1 MRSVNLTNKGR
12 YDHEMNWEESTID
25 TKVDDKL
32 LDDDIK
38 HFIKAVMPVIEKT
51 KERYEIKTE
60 QDTEKN
66 GKRDTVKADANRE
79 MVENRNPDKEF
90 SMRKEITRAELIPV
104 KKKSII
110 KMWFE
115 KIINKFKSFKLSLF
129 NRKNRDDSII
139 DVEYR
144 EVDNPTENSNSRNL
158 FINQLGVNGIEKKE
172 DADIDVHTY
181 TKEEIEK

>member
-1 MRSVNLTNKGR
+1 
-12 YDHEMNWEESTID
+12 
-25 TKVDDKL
+25 
-32 LDDDIK
+32 
-38 HFIKAVMPVIEKT
+38 
-51 KERYEIKTE
+51 
-60 QDTEKN
+60 
-66 GKRDTVKADANRE
+66 